1 MGRKKSHYKYF
12 CVLYT
17 KYGKVFYEKSFLQKG
32 GYFCIIRQIL
42 TRKRAKSLILHI
54 MKLYEIPYNM
64 HYIVYKIEYLIL
76 YTPYCIQNRRFWLLC
91 IYTNGGVI
99 YANTHTIYYILTL
112 HLYVLYKVLLRISTN
127 IVKNTPF
134 FMQFLYVFVPKL
146 AKNCI
151 KLAIF
156 IPKLYKK

>member
-17 KYGKVFYEKSFLQKG
+17 KHGKVFYEKSFLHKG

-54 MKLYEIPYNM
+54 MKSIQTIMKLYETPYNM
-64 HYIVYKIEYLIL
+64 HYIVYKIEYLTL
-76 YTPYCIQNRRFWLLC
+76 YTPHCIHQW
-91 IYTNGGVI
+91 GVI
-99 YANTHTIYYILTL
+99 YANTHIIYYILTL

-127 IVKNTPF
+127 IVKIYHFSCNFCT
-134 FMQFLYVFVPKL
+134 FLYQ
-146 AKNCI
+146 N
-151 KLAIF
+151 
-156 IPKLYKK
+156 